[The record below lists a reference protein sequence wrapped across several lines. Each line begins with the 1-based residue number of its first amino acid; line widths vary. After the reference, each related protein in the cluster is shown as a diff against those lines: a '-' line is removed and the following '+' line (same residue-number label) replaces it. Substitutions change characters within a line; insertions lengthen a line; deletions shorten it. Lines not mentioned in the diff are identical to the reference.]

1 MIREMDES
9 DFAAFVADIWEQQG
23 WNTQVTEKSG
33 KAFVAL
39 QRDGAEGLIWAT
51 TGSSGDVSGKALQ
64 QFVQTAQEYG
74 LDEGAVVTAG
84 QFSDDAE
91 RIADQAG
98 VDLVDGEKL
107 RTIVEARE
115 LHDLVEKY
123 GGGSGS
129 GGGGGGDG
137 DDDGPGLLDRLPV
150 DDLPD
155 VSAKAVGGVVV
166 VAVLAVVAFVVVG
179 PTILG
184 TGGNVQEQSFN
195 VTSTS
200 SVSGNETKALDVT
213 WNARTTTEL
222 EPEKNVVYQARDG
235 QQFVVVQ
242 LNVTNTGQGTVG
254 LRQEGFRLRANGTVH
269 GHQPLTN
276 ASGFEVGVLEP
287 GKSMSTWTVFSVDEG
302 VANATLVADG
312 GVYGDVAVRFQRDAD
327 LEVGA

>member
-51 TGSSGDVSGKALQ
+51 TGTGDDVSGKALQ
-64 QFVQTAQEYG
+64 QFVQIAKEYG
-74 LDEGAVVTAG
+74 LDEGAVVTGG

-91 RIADQAG
+91 QIADQAG
-98 VDLVDGEKL
+98 IDLVDGEKL

-115 LHDLVEKY
+115 LHDLVEKH
-123 GGGSGS
+123 GDGS
-129 GGGGGGDG
+129 GGGSGGDG
-137 DDDGPGLLDRLPV
+137 DDDGAGLLDRLPV

-155 VSAKAVGGVVV
+155 VPAKAVGGVVV
-166 VAVLAVVAFVVVG
+166 AILAVVAAVVVG

-184 TGGNVQEQSFN
+184 TGGNVQEESFN
-195 VTSTS
+195 VTATS

-213 WNARTTTEL
+213 WNAKTTAEL
-222 EPEKNVVYQARDG
+222 EPEKNVVYRAREG

-242 LNVTNTGQGTVG
+242 LNVTNTGEENIG

-276 ASGFEVGVLEP
+276 ASGFEVGVLKP
-287 GKSMSTWTVFSVDEG
+287 GKAMSTWTVFSVDEG
-302 VANATLVADG
+302 VTNATLVAEE